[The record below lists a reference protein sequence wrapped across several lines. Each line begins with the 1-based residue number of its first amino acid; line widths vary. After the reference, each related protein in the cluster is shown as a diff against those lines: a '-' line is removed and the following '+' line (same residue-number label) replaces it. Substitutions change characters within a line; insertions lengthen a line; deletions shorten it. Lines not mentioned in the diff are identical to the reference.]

1 MCPPVSNGHH
11 NKGMLNVIALCM
23 LVILRVSSLIAS
35 FFRVVWYNLTLFGSY
50 KMLPLSTNIQGRI
63 LSLAGPVRI
72 RMGRGCR
79 IGNGT
84 WLATSRTSRIEVG
97 DDVTINIG
105 CVIHASELI
114 TIGNSTAIAE
124 YVTIRDQEHKFST
137 DHGVRG
143 QGYTVKPVEI
153 GDNCW
158 IGRGVYI
165 GPGSRIGPGSII
177 GANSVVRGEFP
188 PGVLIAGTP
197 AKIKRLITE
206 KPIPGKHS

>member
-1 MCPPVSNGHH
+1 MIAF
-11 NKGMLNVIALCM
+11 GMLA
-23 LVILRVSSLIAS
+23 ILRIHFLITS
-35 FFRVVWYNLTLFGSY
+35 FFRVVWYNLTLFGTY
-50 KMLPLSTNIQGRI
+50 KGLPLSTRIHGRI
-63 LSLAGPVRI
+63 LSLAEPCRL

-79 IGNGT
+79 IGDST
-84 WLATSRTSRIEVG
+84 WLATGRTSVIEVG

-105 CVIHASELI
+105 CVIHAAERI
-114 TIGNSTAIAE
+114 TIGKSTAIAE
-124 YVTIRDQEHKFST
+124 YVTIRDQEHKFSP

-143 QGYTVKPVEI
+143 QGYVTKPIEI

-165 GPGSRIGPGSII
+165 GPGSKIGHGCII

-197 AKIKRLITE
+197 AKIKRQIADQTVPKE
-206 KPIPGKHS
+206 QP